1 MCGHSAQW
9 FEMLSGKRVFEGRDV
24 SETLAGVI
32 KSEALFEMLSGKRVF
47 EGRDVSETLAGVIKS
62 EAPWQALPS
71 DTPPTLDKV
80 LRRCLEKEPK
90 HRLRDMGDVQLALS
104 GAFETTDSAQSAP
117 TAPPLQ
123 VWQRPIPAALMGLL
137 LLVVGGLAVWTLV
150 GSEVANLRV
159 ERFTVSPLPPAAVDL
174 VTVHRD
180 VAISPAGDQLV
191 FLETVAGSPIAR
203 LHVRS
208 ADALAGAPLEGLVRP
223 QAPFISP
230 AGAWVGF
237 YEPLV
242 GVLRKVS
249 ILGGPAATLASVAS
263 LGLRGADWAE
273 DDTIIFGT
281 LASGL
286 WSVSAAGG
294 EPEALTTPPGERGV
308 SHAWPPVL
316 PGGRAVL
323 FTVRALA
330 RTFVRA
336 GDSAV

>member
-1 MCGHSAQW
+1 MGMVIGTAAYMAPEQAR
-9 FEMLSGKRVFEGRDV
+9 GQPVDKRIDV
-24 SETLAGVI
+24 WAFGAV
-32 KSEALFEMLSGKRVF
+32 LFEILSGKRVF

-230 AGAWVGF
+230 DGRGLGF
-237 YEPLV
+237 MSLLWACSGRSPSLVARPPL
-242 GVLRKVS
+242 L
-249 ILGGPAATLASVAS
+249 PASRA
-263 LGLRGADWAE
+263 
-273 DDTIIFGT
+273 
-281 LASGL
+281 
-286 WSVSAAGG
+286 SVSAEQTGQKTTPSSSGPSRAVCGASRRLAGS
-294 EPEALTTPPGERGV
+294 PEALTTPPGERGV